1 MGCEPNWIIP
11 WDSNEQCYYGV
22 ISGISPDKIA
32 YATQASEAAFI
43 VDNGH
48 PFEVRCEILPVNFR
62 HSDDKL
68 YVTFSAQDMTKLR
81 SVVPGTT
88 KTVKVE
94 FEVKHHFFNNLI
106 DAVSSISSRTVS
118 RIVPT
123 GSNDFLQLT
132 SLSREESRIVEGLVC
147 DTDEHKKILKDVAMC
162 QASSP
167 PVLVCGAFGTG
178 KTRLLALIARLY
190 IVLGRKKAQNIR
202 VLMVAHHQATAD
214 ILLDSYCELFGVEDG
229 IVRVTSYRYKPPST
243 LSQNVKKFFKKC
255 RDVINDCR
263 YQKHHQIELVISTFE
278 TSLNLKNVLK
288 RNGLEQQLLFT
299 HILIDEGAQAWE
311 PEAVAPLCF
320 ASNQTKI
327 VIVGDPLQVTQFS
340 MLYILL
346 VLMFHNYILAGWTV
360 SSCSW

>member
-1 MGCEPNWIIP
+1 MLDTCRCAGDYDLEIYKMGYEPNWIIS

-22 ISGISPDKIA
+22 ISGISPDQIA

-43 VDNGH
+43 VDSGRTSD

-68 YVTFSAQDMTKLR
+68 YVTFSAQSMGKLGG
-81 SVVPGTT
+81 VVPGTAI
-88 KTVKVE
+88 TVKVE

-118 RIVPT
+118 RIVPN
-123 GSNDFLQLT
+123 GSNDFSQPM
-132 SLSREESRIVEGLVC
+132 SLSREESGIVEGLVC
-147 DTDEHKKILKDVAMC
+147 DTDEHKKILENVAMC

-190 IVLGRKKAQNIR
+190 IVLGRRRAQNTR

-214 ILLDSYCELFGVEDG
+214 ILLDSYCKLLSGMEDG

-243 LSQNVKKFFKKC
+243 LSENVKRFFKKC
-255 RDVINDCR
+255 HDVMRDCR

-278 TSLNLKNVLK
+278 TSLNLKNVLS
-288 RNGLEQQLLFT
+288 RNGLEQRLLFT

-320 ASNQTKI
+320 ASDQTKI

-340 MLYILL
+340 WL
-346 VLMFHNYILAGWTV
+346 
-360 SSCSW
+360 